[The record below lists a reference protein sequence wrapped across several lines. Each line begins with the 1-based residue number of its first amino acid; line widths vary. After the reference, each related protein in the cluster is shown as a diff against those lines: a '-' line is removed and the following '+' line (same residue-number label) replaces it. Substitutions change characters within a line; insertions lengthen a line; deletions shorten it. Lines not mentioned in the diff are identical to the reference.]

1 MSKIKLELFDLE
13 LLNQL
18 TYSTEPSLRVAY
30 SASHQYPC
38 IGHFVLYAYFVQIID
53 DNNDD
58 VNDEIVKKT
67 VKCFPTKLSVRYVE
81 LVAVS
86 IICFDFNR
94 KLTTHSCTVAIRVFR
109 KIIWLLLLKVHT
121 AQRKYCNG
129 INDKHTFLHTRK
141 LEDIHS
147 VSIKCH
153 TFNCLKPRCSSAD
166 YIFLVLKY

>member
-1 MSKIKLELFDLE
+1 
-13 LLNQL
+13 
-18 TYSTEPSLRVAY
+18 
-30 SASHQYPC
+30 
-38 IGHFVLYAYFVQIID
+38 VLYAYFVQIID

-121 AQRKYCNG
+121 A
-129 INDKHTFLHTRK
+129 
-141 LEDIHS
+141 
-147 VSIKCH
+147 
-153 TFNCLKPRCSSAD
+153 
-166 YIFLVLKY
+166 